1 MISEI
6 LYNYVSG
13 FSNILFLKHIPKLP
27 YATHYILTFL
37 SEGKGKKDSLYTIK
51 TFMVI
56 KNANGT

>member
-37 SEGKGKKDSLYTIK
+37 SEGKGKKRFIVHHQNIYGD
-51 TFMVI
+51 
-56 KNANGT
+56 